1 MADAPFPMIY
11 PTIIRSKRTES
22 SRVIEGFDD
31 FEQRISFLK
40 EKKRNKRIK
49 KKKLGKV
56 DEEKEEGT

>member
-1 MADAPFPMIY
+1 MIY

-22 SRVIEGFDD
+22 SRVIQGFDD
-31 FEQRISFLK
+31 FERRISFLK